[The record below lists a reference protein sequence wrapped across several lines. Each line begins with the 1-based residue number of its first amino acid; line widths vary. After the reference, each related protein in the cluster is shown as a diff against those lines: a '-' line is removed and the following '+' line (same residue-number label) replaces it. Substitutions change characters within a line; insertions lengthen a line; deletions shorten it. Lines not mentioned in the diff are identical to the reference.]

1 MLNFTISTHTVKIGT
16 LKTFEICTDVI
27 NKKIIC
33 YSFSSKNN
41 FEWETQ
47 LNSCF
52 DSSIHI
58 YNTNNK
64 MILKNNFAE
73 DIDINPINKAS
84 ELILDKNLSTIES
97 DSILNSEKNIY
108 KNLNFEKIVL
118 LMKFTK

>member
-1 MLNFTISTHTVKIGT
+1 
-16 LKTFEICTDVI
+16 
-27 NKKIIC
+27 
-33 YSFSSKNN
+33 
-41 FEWETQ
+41 
-47 LNSCF
+47 
-52 DSSIHI
+52 
-58 YNTNNK
+58 